1 MLICLLIKASDWAW
15 KLVRILET
23 AILDFSSC
31 LRRGQNWLK
40 LHLLCSTIWSLNN
53 ALCDLLEVRS
63 TADERQFSITKW
75 CRRNKESLSCS
86 LVPLLASLQVS
97 RLRRTTGKAYS
108 FAKKPPPLRS
118 RLQLPSTIAMDEIA
132 VNLSADVFWPPIL
145 IIASH
150 VFTTLFSKE
159 EQRKKSQ

>member
-1 MLICLLIKASDWAW
+1 MKFHVDLFVDQSLRLSVEVGPDLGDGHFGFLFLSEKWGKIGSNY
-15 KLVRILET
+15 T
-23 AILDFSSC
+23 FSA
-31 LRRGQNWLK
+31 G
-40 LHLLCSTIWSLNN
+40 LCSTIWSLNN

-97 RLRRTTGKAYS
+97 RLRRTTGKVYS

-118 RLQLPSTIAMDEIA
+118 RLQLPSTIAMDK
-132 VNLSADVFWPPIL
+132 LQL
-145 IIASH
+145 I
-150 VFTTLFSKE
+150 
-159 EQRKKSQ
+159 